1 MERVYDFKTTRN
13 NNLMKIG
20 KEWLSISDMMSGLM
34 MIFLFIGVSLMM
46 EVQKKEI
53 IVQDIKADL
62 DKDLNQKFANK
73 FKEWGI
79 SEVKDNIFRFNAPDV
94 NFEIN
99 QDVVTD
105 KFKAILSEFFP
116 QYIEVLT
123 SKKYKN
129 YIKEIRIEGHT
140 DSGYSLAFNKNEGYI
155 YNIDLSQRR
164 SKNVLLF
171 LTELETFQTNEA
183 FMTQK
188 IRVNGFGSSVPV
200 LDENTSKENFIL
212 SRRVDFRVIIANVS
226 EQNQT
231 LP

>member
-1 MERVYDFKTTRN
+1 
-13 NNLMKIG
+13 MKIG